1 MIRVATRMIEKM
13 ALAEYGTAHIVMG
26 IDPSEPVAK
35 AMMALVKEPMAVVMA
50 VVAVVLVIAA
60 TRPRILFYERLLRLT
75 LAIVSGLTAWI
86 MASGWRWPMPP
97 DAK

>member
-1 MIRVATRMIEKM
+1 
-13 ALAEYGTAHIVMG
+13 MG
-26 IDPSEPVAK
+26 IAPSEPVAK
-35 AMMALVKEPMAVVMA
+35 AMMALVNKPMAVVMA

-60 TRPRILFYERLLRLT
+60 TLPRILFYERLLRLA
-75 LAIVSGLTAWI
+75 LAIVSGVTAWM